1 MFTDAAVVCITTYTM
16 IAYSGRR
23 SEDAEKV
30 HLVLAP
36 NPFASKLWRVL
47 ALHLTSLIPSC
58 QLIFTVMQVMQ
69 QIQSREWGLI
79 LLDEVC
85 SN

>member
-30 HLVLAP
+30 HVFWHPGAHPKATLQASSGRSCVLPLLVKYFPL
-36 NPFASKLWRVL
+36 
-47 ALHLTSLIPSC
+47 SC
-58 QLIFTVMQVMQ
+58 
-69 QIQSREWGLI
+69 R
-79 LLDEVC
+79 
-85 SN
+85 